1 MRWRVI
7 FKKEFR
13 QFVWALVW
21 QDEAFRTS
29 VWECKKI
36 LCSVNQVTHQFI
48 ESNLRNRA
56 VVSPSGGMTKRF
68 KLKSLIMAQIERWR
82 QA

>member
-1 MRWRVI
+1 MI

-21 QDEAFRTS
+21 QDEASEPILRG
-29 VWECKKI
+29 WQGMQKI

>member
-1 MRWRVI
+1 MI

-21 QDEAFRTS
+21 QDEAFGLTLRS
-29 VWECKKI
+29 HEEMQKI